1 MSKSTVQAL
10 LKRKKETGR
19 LLPSQAHGGKPSLL
33 FGHEQQ
39 IEEMVAQYPDY
50 TLAEYCE
57 YWHEKTGVGLS
68 ESAMCRFLKKQQL
81 TLKKNTLRS
90 SQAHKEIHQNQRIE
104 YWEKIRDVEPEN
116 LIFLDEMGVLLGR
129 MRPRARSKKG
139 ERSYDIKPFYRGS
152 RVTVVGAISNK
163 KVIAMKTMGKSMNG
177 EDFQKFVQE
186 ELVPSLWK
194 GAVLVMD
201 NLKAHKVEGVEKM
214 IEAVGAKVV
223 YLSRQ
228 LT

>member
-1 MSKSTVQAL
+1 MPCADSSKS
-10 LKRKKETGR
+10 RN
-19 LLPSQAHGGKPSLL
+19 S
-33 FGHEQQ
+33 
-39 IEEMVAQYPDY
+39 
-50 TLAEYCE
+50 
-57 YWHEKTGVGLS
+57 
-68 ESAMCRFLKKQQL
+68 LKK
-81 TLKKNTLRS
+81 KHSPS
-90 SQAHKEIHQNQRIE
+90 SQAHKEINQKKRVE

-163 KVIAMKTMGKSMNG
+163 KVIALKTMEKSMKG
-177 EDFQKFVQE
+177 EEFKKFVQE
-186 ELVPSLWK
+186 QLVPKLWK

-201 NLKAHKVEGVEKM
+201 NLKVHKVEGVEEM
-214 IEAVGAKVV
+214 IEAVGASVV

-228 LT
+228 LTGI

>member
-1 MSKSTVQAL
+1 VPIP
-10 LKRKKETGR
+10 KKAAT
-19 LLPSQAHGGKPSLL
+19 H
-33 FGHEQQ
+33 F
-39 IEEMVAQYPDY
+39 
-50 TLAEYCE
+50 
-57 YWHEKTGVGLS
+57 EK
-68 ESAMCRFLKKQQL
+68 K
-81 TLKKNTLRS
+81 TLRS
-90 SQAHKEIHQNQRIE
+90 SQAHKEINQKKRIE

-116 LIFLDEMGVLLGR
+116 LIFLDEMGVLLGI

-152 RVTVVGAISNK
+152 MVTVVGAISNK
-163 KVIAMKTMGKSMNG
+163 NVIAMKTMGKSMNG
-177 EDFQKFVQE
+177 EDFHKFVQE